1 MANAA
6 THGEA
11 PVELVP
17 YDPTWP
23 ARFAQER
30 KRLERLLGPW
40 LAGSIEHI
48 GSTAIPGMLA
58 KPIID
63 IMVPVADLDAARPA
77 IAAAEG
83 AGYVHYPYRADV
95 MHWFCKPS
103 AALRTHHLH
112 LVPHDSRLW
121 HERLAFRDRLRA
133 DGALAA
139 EYAALKI
146 ALARRFCHDREAYT
160 DAKGPFVARV
170 LALAQARDPVP
181 PRAPEPGTRHGGG
194 VIADGAPR

>member
-30 KRLERLLGPW
+30 ALLERLLAPW

-63 IMVPVADLDAARPA
+63 VMVPVADLDAARPA

-133 DGALAA
+133 ERGLAA
-139 EYAALKI
+139 EYSALKI
-146 ALARRFCHDREAYT
+146 ALARRFRHDREAYT
-160 DAKGPFVARV
+160 DSKGPFVARV
-170 LALAQARDPVP
+170 LALAQARDPAP
-181 PRAPEPGTRHGGG
+181 PRAPGPGPHHGGG
-194 VIADGAPR
+194 AIADSASR

>member
-11 PVELVP
+11 PIELVP
-17 YDPTWP
+17 YDPSWP
-23 ARFAQER
+23 ARFEQER
-30 KRLERLLGPW
+30 RRLKQLLGPW
-40 LAGSIEHI
+40 LAGPIEHI
-48 GSTAIPGMLA
+48 GSTAIAHMPG

-63 IMVPVADLDAARPA
+63 IMAPIGDLDAARPA

-103 AALRTHHLH
+103 AARRTHHLH
-112 LVPHDSRLW
+112 LVPHASPLW
-121 HERLAFRDRLRA
+121 RERLAFRDRLRA
-133 DGALAA
+133 DRALAA

-146 ALARRFCHDREAYT
+146 ALARRFRHDREAYT

-170 LALAQARDPVP
+170 LALARDRDADPA
-181 PRAPEPGTRHGGG
+181 RAPGSGSAIGN
-194 VIADGAPR
+194 GAPR

>member
-6 THGEA
+6 TQGEA

-17 YDPTWP
+17 YDPSWP
-23 ARFAQER
+23 ARFEQER
-30 KRLERLLGPW
+30 RRLGQVLGPW
-40 LAGSIEHI
+40 LAGPIEHI
-48 GSTAIPGMLA
+48 GSTAIAGMPG

-63 IMVPVADLDAARPA
+63 IMASIGDLDAARPA

-103 AALRTHHLH
+103 AARRTHHLH
-112 LVPHDSRLW
+112 LVPHASPLW
-121 HERLAFRDRLRA
+121 RERLAFRDRLRA

-139 EYAALKI
+139 EYAALKMS
-146 ALARRFCHDREAYT
+146 LARRFRHDREAYT

-170 LALAQARDPVP
+170 LALARDRDADPV
-181 PRAPEPGTRHGGG
+181 RAHGSGSAIG
-194 VIADGAPR
+194 DGAPR